1 MSTQPQRQFLDRL
14 DVREV
19 ELEDLPAIFAL
30 GERLFTADRHSAL
43 YRTWDEYELV
53 DLFSSD
59 GETCLVATID
69 DKVVGFALGTL
80 IEKRRSA
87 WTYGYLVWLGV
98 DPEAGR
104 RGIGRRIVERL
115 KAIFIEAG
123 ARMMLVDTAAGNLEA
138 VAFFRSAGFGHEEKH
153 VYLSKNLTTD
163 PGYKRR
169 KTLERGRRRRPR
181 HPEPPDLTGISGSTV
196 LGVGL
201 DGNSQG
207 PEPEPPERG

>member
-1 MSTQPQRQFLDRL
+1 MSIQPARPVLDRL
-14 DVREV
+14 EIREV

-30 GERLFTADRHSAL
+30 GERLFTADRHSTL

-53 DLFSSD
+53 DTFSSD
-59 GETCLVATID
+59 GETCLVATLD
-69 DKVVGFALGTL
+69 DRVVGFALGTL

-98 DPEAGR
+98 DPTAGR

-123 ARMMLVDTAAGNLEA
+123 ARMMLVDTAAGNVEA
-138 VAFFRSAGFGHEEKH
+138 LHFFRSAGFGQEQKH

-163 PGYKRR
+163 PEYKRR
-169 KTLERGRRRRPR
+169 KNAPVRRLRGPPP
-181 HPEPPDLTGISGSTV
+181 PEPPDPPGLGGLPRARATDTV
-196 LGVGL
+196 TA
-201 DGNSQG
+201 
-207 PEPEPPERG
+207 PPGGRSDHD